1 MNAALLTALDLVA
14 LVLCAGVLA
23 AALGALTARSLFS
36 MTMFVSAAGAMTA
49 GALATQGATD
59 AALAQVFVGA
69 ALAPFI
75 ILACLLLSTRTTK
88 PRRGGRPW
96 VTIAGG
102 AAVAAALFWLLPD
115 IGSAQRPPIV
125 ETDATIS
132 FWLAPLLFV
141 AVAAA
146 AALLGYG
153 ERGALQRLVE
163 RDE

>member
-1 MNAALLTALDLVA
+1 MSAALLTSLELVA
-14 LVLCAGVLA
+14 LALCAGVLA

-36 MTMFVSAAGAMTA
+36 MAMFVAAAGAMA
-49 GALATQGATD
+49 AAALAAQGAVD
-59 AALAQVFVGA
+59 AALAQAFVGA
-69 ALAPFI
+69 ALAPFV

-96 VTIAGG
+96 LTMAGG
-102 AAVAAALFWLLPD
+102 AAVAAALIWLLPD
-115 IGSAQRPPIV
+115 ISPRPTPLAM
-125 ETDATIS
+125 ESHGTTM
-132 FWLAPLLFV
+132 FWLAPLMFV
-141 AVAAA
+141 AVAVT